1 MAKNALWHLTPKDVT
16 TWLALLEDVFWSSY
30 VCTYER
36 NLVERCVEAEE
47 FISSSIDGTL
57 RCAMH
62 IKGQSSYRASKEV
75 RDAALFPDGVA
86 KRRVL
91 SVRGRTG
98 ALICLKPVAEEDAES
113 IADALKE
120 RMSEA
125 AGGCFFVPL
134 TSNLSW
140 RVIVRVYIFFPSRY
154 PCAPPY
160 PPALVSVEFKQI
172 CAT

>member
-1 MAKNALWHLTPKDVT
+1 MHGGAYDEGDVYVYAAVDFDLGNDWALGATAGYTEFDNDGSNGNGDLNYAHAQADLTKSAGDYGDVT
-16 TWLALLEDVFWSSY
+16 LTVS
-30 VCTYER
+30 
-36 NLVERCVEAEE
+36 
-47 FISSSIDGTL
+47 
-57 RCAMH
+57 
-62 IKGQSSYRASKEV
+62 
-75 RDAALFPDGVA
+75 
-86 KRRVL
+86 
-91 SVRGRTG
+91 
-98 ALICLKPVAEEDAES
+98 VAEEDAES